1 MYQPDTLTSK
11 LLMKKVRK
19 LWRRA
24 LKKANNPDDNVS
36 DPGSFRLGELARI
49 ARRQQLEEEELNRT
63 RKEAENIENEKKRLA
78 EEKLK
83 DEEKS
88 ATLTKTTI
96 LPGFLG
102 GGGGFRPNGVEQ
114 LQTDMR
120 IIERKVDDVISM
132 IERFIRNKKIS
143 PIDLANNGDNEISMT
158 QPKVVRKPLKAKKK
172 PKSSKMKPF
181 LP

>member
-1 MYQPDTLTSK
+1 
-11 LLMKKVRK
+11 MKKVRK

-24 LKKANNPDDNVS
+24 LKKANNPDDNYS

-63 RKEAENIENEKKRLA
+63 RKEAQDIENEKKRLA

-88 ATLTKTTI
+88 TTLTKTTI

-102 GGGGFRPNGVEQ
+102 GGGGRSNGIEE

-132 IERFIRNKKIS
+132 IERFIRNNKIS
-143 PIDLANNGDNEISMT
+143 PIDLANNGDNEIM
-158 QPKVVRKPLKAKKK
+158 QPITSTMKPVKTKKK
-172 PKSSKMKPF
+172 SKSSKMKPF

>member
-1 MYQPDTLTSK
+1 
-11 LLMKKVRK
+11 MKKVRK

-63 RKEAENIENEKKRLA
+63 RKEAQDIENENKRLA

-88 ATLTKTTI
+88 TTLTKTTI

-102 GGGGFRPNGVEQ
+102 GGRSNGIEE

-132 IERFIRNKKIS
+132 IERFIRNNKIS
-143 PIDLANNGDNEISMT
+143 HIDLANNEDNENM
-158 QPKVVRKPLKAKKK
+158 QPTTSTMKPVKTKKK
-172 PKSSKMKPF
+172 SKSSKMKPF